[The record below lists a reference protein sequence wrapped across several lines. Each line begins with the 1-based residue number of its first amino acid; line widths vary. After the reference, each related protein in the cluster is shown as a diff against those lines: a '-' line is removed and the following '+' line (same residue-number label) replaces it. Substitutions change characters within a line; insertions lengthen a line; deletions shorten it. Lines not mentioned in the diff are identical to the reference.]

1 MIPNT
6 ITGFCPVLNKPY
18 CISVHYH
25 HVHSNEGDD
34 YYIKGNFLCLHKK
47 YSGKCRLG
55 DSCPIHISST
65 CTYLMQPI
73 N

>member
-1 MIPNT
+1 MIPKT

-18 CISVHYH
+18 CVSAHYH

-47 YSGKCRLG
+47 YGGKVVMCFCLPALPV
-55 DSCPIHISST
+55 SPS
-65 CTYLMQPI
+65 
-73 N
+73 